1 MLSTHDWSVVKIWA
15 AVSWKVLLTRG
26 TTRLTVLF
34 DLRSRVCFTFSS
46 LKVWGQLWLYKHSNS
61 CKSTIKNDRHFRF
74 TRIHLARYRVVPLLG
89 NKTLKSFKESVCV
102 SRDNFQVLR
111 QNCNSVSL
119 YDTTWDKITNVLY
132 SYRPN
137 LQVKRREAGFLC
149 FITTVKGDLTL
160 DLQRCNRP
168 QETRKRNKY
177 HQKYTKFACI
187 TS

>member
-1 MLSTHDWSVVKIWA
+1 MKSEKITHLASNNTTWNCFGFLNVG
-15 AVSWKVLLTRG
+15 G
-26 TTRLTVLF
+26 TFDRKDFLTVTLESCKIVLPLF
-34 DLRSRVCFTFSS
+34 TRVSFNQSTSNLTKALLS
-46 LKVWGQLWLYKHSNS
+46 SNS

-74 TRIHLARYRVVPLLG
+74 TRKHLARYRVVLLLG

-137 LQVKRREAGFLC
+137 LQVKRREAGGNPGF
-149 FITTVKGDLTL
+149 TEM
-160 DLQRCNRP
+160 QS
-168 QETRKRNKY
+168 
-177 HQKYTKFACI
+177 
-187 TS
+187 TSENEKKK